1 MPLYYLEPLST
12 KQEPGVLLL
21 MTEVPR
27 HRPNGSLRWPLGTVR
42 LEGRSLE
49 AARLGSVS
57 SPARSPPAAW
67 HNQTGTLVSTADTG
81 PDQMFRGKFSHPF
94 SHQAVTVPG
103 LGGGGGASGC
113 LATAGKQLL
122 FFMTSARKICLK
134 NVPPHTHTHKKRGG
148 GPIWAKT
155 HKLLLPLNGWE
166 RGREHPP
173 SLFTDSS
180 SFSRKNPGQTFPPAL
195 PLGRI
200 FWNGQL
206 SLGPVS
212 SCSMDTS
219 LSGLGKWNAV

>member
-1 MPLYYLEPLST
+1 
-12 KQEPGVLLL
+12 

-42 LEGRSLE
+42 LEGGSLE

-134 NVPPHTHTHKKRGG
+134 NVPPTHTHTRKGG
-148 GPIWAKT
+148 GY
-155 HKLLLPLNGWE
+155 
-166 RGREHPP
+166 
-173 SLFTDSS
+173 
-180 SFSRKNPGQTFPPAL
+180 
-195 PLGRI
+195 
-200 FWNGQL
+200 
-206 SLGPVS
+206 
-212 SCSMDTS
+212 
-219 LSGLGKWNAV
+219 LGKDTQAAFTSEWMGERERTSSLPVHRQLFVQQEEPRTDIPTCSASGQNLLEWPAIPGACLFL